1 MILYFVLIFINAELS
16 VVLHE
21 VIIYTL
27 LYLSASLYISCNNV
41 NALSPQS
48 AINSIASINIY
59 SGLFSNHRIA
69 SSTSQSH
76 NSFTFFPVDKFSA
89 RVTNTYSFSF
99 NSFLHTTDLPEPAF
113 PCIDTNFSRP
123 ACIVLIISD
132 LSISYSPLISSSIFS
147 SSISLLISI
156 ARKNFLMFSLRGCSS
171 ITPSLSIILEKSDD
185 SVLCSVLSP
194 LDIRDFVYSLYAYKI
209 SSII

>member
-1 MILYFVLIFINAELS
+1 M
-16 VVLHE
+16 
-21 VIIYTL
+21 
-27 LYLSASLYISCNNV
+27 LYLSASLYISCNNG

-48 AINSIASINIY
+48 AINSIASIKIY
-59 SGLFSNHRIA
+59 NGLFSNHRIA
-69 SSTSQSH
+69 SSISQSH
-76 NSFTFFPVDKFSA
+76 NSFTSFPVDKFSA
-89 RVTNTYSFSF
+89 LVTNTYSFPF

-113 PCIDTNFSRP
+113 PCIDTNFSRA
-123 ACIVLIISD
+123 ACIVSIISD

-147 SSISLLISI
+147 SSISLLTSI
-156 ARKNFLMFSLRGCSS
+156 ACKNFLMFSLRGCSS

-194 LDIRDFVYSLYAYKI
+194 LDIRDFAYSLYAYKI